1 MSIGTVVTD
10 PESEQTFADYVKQA
24 DSLMYEEK
32 VQKRAARK

>member
-10 PESEQTFADYVKQA
+10 PDSNLTFADYVKQA